1 MTATTALVAATV
13 AALST
18 AVAVAAPPAAPPPP
32 PAAPPPPPAAT
43 IAPPATSGP
52 PLTTVPPVDLG
63 GLPGLRYSSATAI
76 NDRGDVVGSGYSGSY
91 DSHGFSWSHGVLTAL
106 PDTARAPFRINNAG
120 QIAGTLPGRFYSPGF
135 VRRPDGT
142 VVALD
147 FSTSDQNERGEVVG
161 TGPVTDGG
169 SHAKLWRDN
178 HTFDLGAPAGHTSDA
193 RAISTNGWIL
203 GEVQNSSH
211 TDDYFARWV
220 RGRWVPLPT
229 PSGYGSDINSRGDV
243 VGWATNAD
251 GVTHAMLWQG
261 DRPID
266 LDPSDPLSQ
275 AVAVNDAGQ
284 ILGDTFDP
292 VTNIGPHPALGPW
305 PAVRSGHLRRPVRPP
320 DRPQRTRRRHRRDQ
334 YRGLPARQRPD
345 RPARRLRQPDGDQQ
359 PRPGG
364 GLHPAPR
371 RHQPRRPVELTGR
384 TRQIPA
390 PEPSRSVIRPRP
402 DPWFDVV
409 QIWDL

>member
-1 MTATTALVAATV
+1 MRSRHAVRTAAATATTALVAATV
-13 AALST
+13 AAVS
-18 AVAVAAPPAAPPPP
+18 AGVAVAATPTSSTPTAAPTTT
-32 PAAPPPPPAAT
+32 AG
-43 IAPPATSGP
+43 APPATRVP
-52 PLTTVPPVDLG
+52 PVPSVPVVRTVPPVDLG

-161 TGPVTDGG
+161 TGPVAGGG

-193 RAISTNGWIL
+193 RAISANGWIL
-203 GEVQNSSH
+203 GEVQNSSRS
-211 TDDYFARWV
+211 DDYFARWIH
-220 RGRWVPLPT
+220 GRWVPLPT

-261 DRPID
+261 DRAID

-292 VTNIGPHPALGPW
+292 VTNIGRILLWDHGQRFDLG
-305 PAVRSGHLRRPVRPP
+305 
-320 DRPQRTRRRHRRDQ
+320 TF
-334 YRGLPARQRPD
+334 
-345 RPARRLRQPDGDQQ
+345 
-359 PRPGG
+359 G
-364 GLHPAPR
+364 GLFARPIALNERGDVIVATSTAAFR
-371 RHQPRRPVELTGR
+371 RANGR
-384 TRQIPA
+384 TVRLGGSANPTAINNRGQ
-390 PEPSRSVIRPRP
+390 
-402 DPWFDVV
+402 VV
-409 QIWDL
+409 GSILLPGDTSHAALWN